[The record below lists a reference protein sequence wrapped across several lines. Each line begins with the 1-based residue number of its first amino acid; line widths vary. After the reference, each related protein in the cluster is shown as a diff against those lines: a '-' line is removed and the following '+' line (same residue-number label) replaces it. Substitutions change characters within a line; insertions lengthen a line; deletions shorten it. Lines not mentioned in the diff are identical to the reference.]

1 MNKIR
6 EVSFIIGEMLE
17 ASCEGKIICFN
28 PPNSFEEAISW
39 SIKKLEF
46 LLSFRSISD
55 LGNAPFGGASCGL
68 CCYMV
73 SKKKHNESVC
83 ERCIVRR
90 EFGGSHCFGSPY
102 EKMVISVK
110 AGDTKNFKI
119 ATKQLLSFFEEIKE
133 GKMGSFSSLEEEING
148 SC

>member
-6 EVSFIIGEMLE
+6 EISFSLTELLE
-17 ASCEGKIICFN
+17 AFCEGENICFN
-28 PPNSFEEAISW
+28 PPNSLEEAIFW

-46 LLSFRSISD
+46 LLSFRSVSD
-55 LGNAPFGGASCGL
+55 LGKAPFGGASCGL
-68 CCYMV
+68 CSYMA
-73 SKKKHNESVC
+73 SKRTCNGSICKGCLVAK
-83 ERCIVRR
+83 R
-90 EFGGSHCFGSPY
+90 FGGSHCFGSPY